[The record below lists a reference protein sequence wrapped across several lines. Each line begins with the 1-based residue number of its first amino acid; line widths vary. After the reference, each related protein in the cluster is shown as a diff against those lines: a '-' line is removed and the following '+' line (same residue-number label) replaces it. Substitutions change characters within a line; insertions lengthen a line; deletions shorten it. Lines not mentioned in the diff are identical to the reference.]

1 MKSFES
7 FYPRLSGCSS
17 VRNAL
22 WSGTT
27 KNPDIRTEPFAYPF
41 AYSLAP
47 LTHSL
52 TLHSLLRF
60 ARSLIGKWM
69 IRCLKTTCF
78 CPKVQWSFCRR
89 PVNFNGKF
97 HLCKSLVLNKR
108 SARAEFS
115 HSNMVQKGKKTLKII
130 HSPTSDGVSKVSE

>member
-27 KNPDIRTEPFAYPF
+27 KNPDIRTGPLAYPF
-41 AYSLAP
+41 AYTLAP

-52 TLHSLLRF
+52 ALHCLLHF
-60 ARSLIGKWM
+60 ARSLTFKLMGKWM

-78 CPKVQWSFCRR
+78 CPKVQWSLCRR

-115 HSNMVQKGKKTLKII
+115 HSNMVQNRNKNIKKSFTL
-130 HSPTSDGVSKVSE
+130 PQVME